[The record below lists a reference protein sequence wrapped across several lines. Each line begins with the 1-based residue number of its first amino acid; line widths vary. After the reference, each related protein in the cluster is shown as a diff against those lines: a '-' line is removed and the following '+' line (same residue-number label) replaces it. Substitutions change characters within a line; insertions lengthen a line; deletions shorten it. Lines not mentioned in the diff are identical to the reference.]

1 MTKTPAPATSSG
13 RWRGILF
20 PPPNHENRDNPLG
33 SSFALTVIA
42 VFVQGLS
49 RFGYSL
55 LVGNMLGSEILGQV
69 NLAISLALFL
79 VLLWPQASGNAASK
93 FIAMARG
100 QQHREEQLSVAVYT
114 SRTAA
119 LASACLLYT
128 S

>member
-1 MTKTPAPATSSG
+1 MRPVDTRVDKLHDVTSSPTSG
-13 RWRGILF
+13 PPSRRWRGILV
-20 PPPNHENRDNPLG
+20 PPPTHENRDNPIG

-55 LVGNMLGSEILGQV
+55 LVGNILGSEILGRV

-79 VLLWPQASGNAASK
+79 VLLWPQASGNAAAK

-100 QQHREEQLSVAVYT
+100 QQHR
-114 SRTAA
+114 
-119 LASACLLYT
+119 
-128 S
+128 